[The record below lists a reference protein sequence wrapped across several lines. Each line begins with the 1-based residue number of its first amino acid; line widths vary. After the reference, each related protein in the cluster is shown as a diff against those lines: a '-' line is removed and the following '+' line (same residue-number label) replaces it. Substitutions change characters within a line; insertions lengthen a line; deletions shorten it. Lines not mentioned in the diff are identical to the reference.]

1 MKSIITLA
9 TLLTL
14 ASALP
19 NPTPNPATALP
30 TVQLRTLGPTTTH
43 FTSSSQSPST
53 NGHIITVVLG
63 TVLSSLEQDPLL
75 LQGLEI
81 VQTETTGSV
90 VCKAYVNHSSKG
102 VVVRSGDGMVL
113 LDQRG
118 SVVQVTALSCE
129 AEKDTA

>member
-1 MKSIITLA
+1 MKSIVAFTA
-9 TLLTL
+9 LLTL
-14 ASALP
+14 ASGLP
-19 NPTPNPATALP
+19 KPTPNAPTALP

-53 NGHIITVVLG
+53 NGHIINVVLG

-81 VQTETTGSV
+81 VQTERTLGV
-90 VCKAYVNHSSKG
+90 ACKAYVNHSSNG

-129 AEKDTA
+129 AGKNAA